1 MDGDE
6 GAALKHGRGA
16 EETTESTGL
25 QPEAGAELVLSFMGI
40 ILCD

>member
-16 EETTESTGL
+16 EETTESTVF
-25 QPEAGAELVLSFMGI
+25 QPETGAELVFEFHGG
-40 ILCD
+40 